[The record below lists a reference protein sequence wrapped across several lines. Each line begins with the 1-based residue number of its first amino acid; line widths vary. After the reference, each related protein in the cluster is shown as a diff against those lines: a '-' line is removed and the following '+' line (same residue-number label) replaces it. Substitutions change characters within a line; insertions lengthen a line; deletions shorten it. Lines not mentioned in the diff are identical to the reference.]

1 MKRRSALFLVAAL
14 TLVGAETPDL
24 SGKWELNTKASTFP
38 KGESSLGMTLVVVR
52 AGSGF
57 HSKLT
62 TIGGTQGDSVTE
74 GDWFLDGKYHMIPAT
89 RFIQMSKWDGSTLI
103 AENKSPNGTFEE
115 HIKLT
120 VSTDGKRVTE
130 HRDVKNERG
139 SSSSTLIWD
148 RK

>member
-14 TLVGAETPDL
+14 TLVGADTPDL

-38 KGESSLGMTLVVVR
+38 KGQSSLGQTLEVVR

-62 TIGGTQGDSVTE
+62 TIGGTQGDSVAE
-74 GDWFLDGKYHMIPAT
+74 GDWFLDGKYHTIPDT
-89 RFIQMSKWDGSTLI
+89 KFTQMSKWDGSTLV
-103 AENKSPNGTFEE
+103 AENKSPDGTYEE

-120 VSTDGKRVTE
+120 VSTDGKRATE
-130 HRDVKNERG
+130 HRTVKDPKG
-139 SSSSTLIWD
+139 SNSSTLIWD